1 MALLCPSGQLER
13 INNVKFQTKM
23 QMGLG
28 SPYHFDSSRSGR
40 RLLFNTVIK
49 KLWLIWARTVD
60 HRIGKT
66 NDDEPDIPILSLGQ
80 AQVSLLFRTLI
91 LLVNVITCFFIISNI
106 IHKW

>member
-1 MALLCPSGQLER
+1 MEFSG
-13 INNVKFQTKM
+13 
-23 QMGLG
+23 
-28 SPYHFDSSRSGR
+28 SSYFDSSWSSS

-66 NDDEPDIPILSLGQ
+66 DEDEPNIPILSLGQ
-80 AQVSLLFRTLI
+80 AQVSLALRTFV
-91 LLVNVITCFFIISNI
+91 LLVNVITCFFIVANI

>member
-1 MALLCPSGQLER
+1 
-13 INNVKFQTKM
+13 M
-23 QMGLG
+23 QMGLSG
-28 SPYHFDSSRSGR
+28 PYHFDSSRSGR
-40 RLLFNTVIK
+40 RLLSNTVIK

-91 LLVNVITCFFIISNI
+91 LLVNVITCFFIMANI

>member
-1 MALLCPSGQLER
+1 
-13 INNVKFQTKM
+13 
-23 QMGLG
+23 MGFGG
-28 SPYHFDSSRSGR
+28 SFYFDSGRSSY

-66 NDDEPDIPILSLGQ
+66 DEDEPNIPILSLGQ
-80 AQVSLLFRTLI
+80 AQVSLALRTFV
-91 LLVNVITCFFIISNI
+91 LLVNVITCFFIVANI